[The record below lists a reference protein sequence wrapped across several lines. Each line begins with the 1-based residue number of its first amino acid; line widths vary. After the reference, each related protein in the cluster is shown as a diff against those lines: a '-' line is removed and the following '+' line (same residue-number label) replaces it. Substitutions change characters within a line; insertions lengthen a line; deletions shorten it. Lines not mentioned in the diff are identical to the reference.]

1 MALSRLPTS
10 PCYDC
15 LRDEPVGRGAAE
27 LVDTC
32 LSPRGLSGF
41 GRPDGEAVS
50 PSTLRTVSV
59 TRCAIPASRHY
70 PSFAPLLQS
79 ETPGVQGGLHIIADH
94 ASASAAGGH

>member
-41 GRPDGEAVS
+41 GRPDGEAAS
-50 PSTLRTVSV
+50 ASSV
-59 TRCAIPASRHY
+59 TRRAIPASRRY
-70 PSFAPLLQS
+70 PAFRSSAL
-79 ETPGVQGGLHIIADH
+79 TDRPGRAVRDRPNGG
-94 ASASAAGGH
+94 